1 MGAVAVRGSTTGALS
16 TLLLSAILGVSAVV
30 GDSAMADEPD
40 EPAPMRALTLEEW
53 RRPIVRT
60 GQNAIDLAEVFVRL
74 RYGEA
79 ELDAQRPLFVL
90 YEGETPDGIA
100 FTAIVGSKTELT
112 DVDIL
117 GVPMRIQVHI
127 GRQDGRL
134 VEIGFYHGIG
144 VPDEA
149 WVPPQATDETDED
162 R

>member
-1 MGAVAVRGSTTGALS
+1 M
-16 TLLLSAILGVSAVV
+16 
-30 GDSAMADEPD
+30 
-40 EPAPMRALTLEEW
+40 
-53 RRPIVRT
+53 RT
-60 GQNAIDLAEVFVRL
+60 GQDAIDLAEVFVRL
-74 RYGEA
+74 RFGEA
-79 ELDAQRPLFVL
+79 ELEAQRPLFVL

-134 VEIGFYHGIG
+134 LEIGFYHGIG

-149 WVPPQATDETDED
+149 WVPPQATEETEED
-162 R
+162 RFC